1 VRKIGHKKT
10 CYSLEGELIDI
21 SEVKGSLSNRDPYD

>member
-1 VRKIGHKKT
+1 MRKIGKKT